1 MVPASPMCHEEHGF
15 RVSNF
20 TLEENP
26 KDDDPY
32 SEGQGGEAGR
42 RLLVYTQ
49 QRDWPNLNL
58 KSLGEILVPIR
69 LPSVLNKPIRSPTSG
84 CPRGQS
90 LAPRVQGSHAG
101 WHCALTAPIWP

>member
-69 LPSVLNKPIRSPTSG
+69 LPSVFKQTYQIPDLRLPPGGRAWHREF
-84 CPRGQS
+84 RGHT
-90 LAPRVQGSHAG
+90 RAG
-101 WHCALTAPIWP
+101 TVL